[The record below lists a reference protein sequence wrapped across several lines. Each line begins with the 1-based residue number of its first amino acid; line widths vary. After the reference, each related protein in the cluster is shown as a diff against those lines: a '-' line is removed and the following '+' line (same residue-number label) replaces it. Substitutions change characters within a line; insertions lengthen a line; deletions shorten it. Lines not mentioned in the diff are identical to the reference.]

1 MSDLKTSLAAG
12 RHYLAIP
19 GPSVMP
25 DRVLNAMH
33 AAAPNIYTGSL
44 LDMMDGLV
52 ADLKAVARTQQ
63 NVAIYVSNGH
73 GGWEASLVN
82 TVAPGEKVL
91 VLVNGMFGQG
101 WANHATGLGLDVEV
115 MDFGKRA
122 TWDFDRISARLTAD
136 KGAIKAILCAHV
148 DTSTSY
154 KNDIAAL
161 RRVLDRVGHDALLL
175 VDCIA
180 SMGCDRF
187 EMDAWG
193 VDVAVSASQKGLM
206 TPPGIG
212 LVWFSDKAAQRQ
224 KSLKQVSPYWNWAP
238 RANPEGFYQYFN
250 GTAPTHHLLGLRE
263 ALTMLVHEEG
273 IENAW
278 ARHEVLARAV
288 WAACDVWGQDGP
300 VDMQVPDAVDRGHA
314 VTGVSIGAP
323 NGTALRDWL
332 SENLGVTLGI
342 GLGIVPAGDPDWH
355 GHFRIGHMG
364 HVNAHMVLG
373 TLGAID
379 TGLKALGIPHTQ
391 GALTAASRACAGET
405 I

>member
-1 MSDLKTSLAAG
+1 MSDQNIPLAAG

-33 AAAPNIYTGSL
+33 VAAPNIYTGPL

-52 ADLKAVARTQQ
+52 ADLKAVARTKHH
-63 NVAIYVSNGH
+63 VAIYVSNGH
-73 GGWEASLVN
+73 GGWEASLAN

-101 WANHATGLGLDVEV
+101 WANHAMGLGLDVEV

-122 TWDFDRISARLTAD
+122 AWDFDKIADRLNTD
-136 KGAIKAILCAHV
+136 QGQIKAILCAHV

-154 KNDIAAL
+154 KNDLQHL
-161 RRVLDRVGHDALLL
+161 RQVMDQAGHQALLL
-175 VDCIA
+175 ADCIA

-193 VDVAVSASQKGLM
+193 VDVAISSSQKGLM
-206 TPPGIG
+206 TPPGLG
-212 LVWFSDKAAQRQ
+212 LVWFSDKAAERQ

-278 ARHEVLARAV
+278 ARHEALARAV
-288 WAACDVWGQDGP
+288 WAACDVWGQGGP
-300 VDMQVPDAVDRGHA
+300 VEMQVPDAVDRGHA

-323 NGTALRDWL
+323 NGTKLRDWL

-342 GLGIVPAGDPDWH
+342 GLGIVPPDDPDWH

-379 TGLKALGIPHTQ
+379 TGLKALGIPHGD
-391 GALTAASRACAGET
+391 GALTAASRICAGQD
-405 I
+405 